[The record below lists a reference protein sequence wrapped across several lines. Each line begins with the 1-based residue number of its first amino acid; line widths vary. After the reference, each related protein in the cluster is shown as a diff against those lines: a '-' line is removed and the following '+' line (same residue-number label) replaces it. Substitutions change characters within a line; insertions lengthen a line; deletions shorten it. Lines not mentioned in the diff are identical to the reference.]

1 MSAIVM
7 AGLVPAIHV
16 LLCCQDVDARHKA
29 GHDAQGLGARCMNIV
44 GVDIG
49 GTFTDL
55 VGCVDGRIVTSK
67 CSTVPADPTRGV
79 AESLSLAGCRMP
91 ELAEL
96 LHGSTIAINTV
107 LERKGARTALITTRG
122 FRDTYAIGRG
132 NRIEAFNLFFHRP
145 KPLIPRERTFEVTER
160 INFQGK
166 VLIPLAED
174 EVAGLASTLR
184 EQGVEAVAVCFLHA
198 YANPA
203 HERRTGDILRAANPK
218 LFVTLSHEIVR
229 EYREYERTSTTALNA
244 FIGPRVQSYL
254 GQLADHLHAERFGG
268 KISIMRSNGGVMSL
282 RLAQEQPVAMMESGP
297 VAGVI
302 GAGRLA
308 SLMGIERAIAFD
320 MGGTTAKASL
330 ITGGRPAI
338 EDGYTIG
345 GEASGQPMQLPVVD
359 IVEVGAGGGSIAW
372 CDATGGIHVGPESAG
387 ADPGPACYGKG
398 SPDPVVTDADLV
410 LGRINAGRFLNGAMT
425 LDRAA
430 AERAIADKIAGR
442 LGLGV
447 TEAALG
453 IAQIADA
460 AMSLAVR
467 AVSVKKGV
475 DPRECAL
482 IAFGGAG
489 PLHAVA
495 IAREI
500 FIPRVIVPKVPG
512 TFSALGMLMAAWRQD
527 FVRTLYGL
535 LGALDARAVE
545 TVFTELAEAGRAQ
558 VTRDGIAPAAADF
571 TFFADLRYVGQE
583 HTIAIPVRDPR
594 LLSGDFAE
602 LRAAFD
608 AAHDQRHGQ
617 AAPDERLEIVNL
629 RLVVTAARPD
639 TLAERWLSERWTPEP
654 PVADQWREV
663 VFSDPARPLRT
674 RIVWRPPLHAGARIE
689 GPAVIEEPNA
699 TTLIH
704 PGDVATVSDAGH
716 LVIDVALGASG
727 NTQ

>member
-1 MSAIVM
+1 
-7 AGLVPAIHV
+7 
-16 LLCCQDVDARHKA
+16 
-29 GHDAQGLGARCMNIV
+29 MNIV

-67 CSTVPADPTRGV
+67 CSTVPADPTSGV
-79 AESLSLAGCRMP
+79 AESLALAQCRIP
-91 ELAEL
+91 ALGEV

-145 KPLIPRERTFEVTER
+145 KPLIPRELTFEVTER
-160 INFQGK
+160 VNAKGE
-166 VLIPLAED
+166 VLTGLNEVEVRALTAVLAAQD
-174 EVAGLASTLR
+174 I
-184 EQGVEAVAVCFLHA
+184 EAVAVCFLHS

-203 HERRTGDILRAANPK
+203 HERRVGDMLRAENPR

-244 FIGPRVQSYL
+244 FVGPRVGAYL
-254 GQLADHLHAERFGG
+254 GRLDDHLRAENFAG
-268 KISIMRSNGGVMSL
+268 KVNIMRSNGGVMSV

-297 VAGVI
+297 VAGII

-308 SLMGIERAIAFD
+308 ALLGIERAIGFD

-359 IVEVGAGGGSIAW
+359 IVEIGAGGGSIAW
-372 CDATGGIHVGPESAG
+372 CDATGGLHVGPKSAG

-398 SPDPVVTDADLV
+398 SDDPVVTDANLV
-410 LGRINAGRFLNGAMT
+410 LGRINAGRFLNGAMA

-430 AERAIADKIAGR
+430 AERAIASKLAARLR
-442 LGLGV
+442 LGV
-447 TEAALG
+447 IEAALG
-453 IAQIADA
+453 IVQIADS
-460 AMSLAVR
+460 AMSLAAR

-475 DPRECAL
+475 DPRDCTL

-489 PLHAVA
+489 PLHAAA

-500 FIPRVIVPKVPG
+500 FIPNVVVPKLPG
-512 TFSALGMLMAAWRQD
+512 TFSALGMLMASWRQD
-527 FVRTLYGL
+527 FVRTLFGL
-535 LGALDARAVE
+535 LGTLDAKQVDAV
-545 TVFTELAEAGRAQ
+545 FAELAEDGRRQ
-558 VTRDGIAPAAADF
+558 IERDGIDPATADF
-571 TFFADLRYVGQE
+571 SFLADLRYVGQE
-583 HTIAIPVRDPR
+583 HTIAIPVCNPTMF
-594 LLSGDFAE
+594 SGDFSA

-608 AAHDQRHGQ
+608 AEHNQRYGQ
-617 AAPDERLEIVNL
+617 SAADERIEIVNV
-629 RLVVTAARPD
+629 RLVVTAARAD
-639 TLAERWLSERWTPEP
+639 TLAERWLSEPWRAEP
-654 PVADQWREV
+654 PVPDQWRDV
-663 VFSDPARPLRT
+663 VFDDAARPARA
-674 RIVWRPPLHAGARIE
+674 RIAWRPSLAAGSRIE

-704 PGDVATVSDAGH
+704 PGDVATVTEAGH
-716 LVIDVALGASG
+716 LVIEVASP
-727 NTQ
+727 